1 MSFLFFIIFSF
12 SSLWSQVTII
22 HSGKLIDGVSE
33 NPKSVFSI
41 IVEKDKIVDVVE
53 GYLDPGKGDK
63 AIDLNSY
70 TVLPDLWT
78 CMSIYQENLIPKNIW
93 NVSQWT

>member
-1 MSFLFFIIFSF
+1 MSFLFFVIFSF

-53 GYLDPGKGDK
+53 G
-63 AIDLNSY
+63 
-70 TVLPDLWT
+70 
-78 CMSIYQENLIPKNIW
+78 
-93 NVSQWT
+93 